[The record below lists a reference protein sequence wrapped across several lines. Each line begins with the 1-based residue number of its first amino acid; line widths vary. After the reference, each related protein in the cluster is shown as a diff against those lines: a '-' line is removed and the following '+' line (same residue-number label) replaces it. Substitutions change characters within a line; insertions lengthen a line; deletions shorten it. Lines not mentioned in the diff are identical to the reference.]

1 MLAFLYELNQGVI
14 NYTVDERSSSTT
26 DKQIQFLVM
35 KGQSVTTVMPKYLDL
50 CLTKPLDLCDT
61 LQRIQR
67 QRNAEQWKCN
77 KCAIGKIHTV
87 ENSTYQKL
95 GTDLRQSQ
103 ERKMIIITVR
113 IVVTFGR
120 REGEL
125 MVMGHIQ
132 VHLERLAKVYSL
144 SNMFQW
150 CLPYNNYAIHIFVW
164 LCGFLLVCHTL

>member
-1 MLAFLYELNQGVI
+1 M
-14 NYTVDERSSSTT
+14 DERSSSTT
-26 DKQIQFLVM
+26 DNQILFLVM
-35 KGQSVTTVMPKYLDL
+35 KGQSVTMVMPKYLGL
-50 CLTKPLDLCDT
+50 CLTKPLDLCHT
-61 LQRIQR
+61 LQGIQR

-77 KCAIGKIHTV
+77 KCAIGKIHSV

-95 GTDLRQSQ
+95 GSDLQQSQ
-103 ERKMIIITVR
+103 GRKMITVTVR

-132 VHLERLAKVYSL
+132 VHLERLAKLYSL

-150 CLPYNNYAIHIFVW
+150 CLPYNNYVIHTFVW
-164 LCGFLLVCHTL
+164 LRGFLLVCHTL